1 MSENTNVE
9 KVETAK
15 DEKLTVEYV
24 LAQLER
30 IGEDSA
36 YIEAALGG
44 LASVETACPGDI
56 GAQEKA
62 KGMADVVRARETT
75 NQQLIRFYEKVY
87 DDIRRKN
94 AMIEISAEERK
105 QFVDFVRDTT
115 VASQSN
121 TPGALPAMLPDF
133 DKIWKTVFLGE

>member
-1 MSENTNVE
+1 MSENTKVE
-9 KVETAK
+9 KIETAK

-75 NQQLIRFYEKVY
+75 NQQLIRFYEKMY
-87 DDIRRKN
+87 DDIKPKN
-94 AMIEISAEERK
+94 RLEPSAEDRK
-105 QFVDFVRDTT
+105 QFMSFVTSTT
-115 VASQSN
+115 IAAVAEGGDDPS
-121 TPGALPAMLPDF
+121 MLPDF
-133 DKIWKTVFLGE
+133 EKIWKAMYLGE

>member
-1 MSENTNVE
+1 MSENTKVE
-9 KVETAK
+9 KIETAK

-62 KGMADVVRARETT
+62 KGMADVVRCRETT
-75 NQQLIRFYEKVY
+75 NQQLIRFYEKMY
-87 DDIRRKN
+87 DDIKPKN
-94 AMIEISAEERK
+94 RVEPSAEDRK
-105 QFVDFVRDTT
+105 QFMCFVRDTT
-115 VASQSN
+115 IAAVAEGGDDPS
-121 TPGALPAMLPDF
+121 MLPDF
-133 DKIWKTVFLGE
+133 EKIWKAIYLGE